1 MIVITHDMITSD
13 VIATVMKDHGGHE
26 LVDDAEFHAHLEE
39 QLRKDPASTII
50 SQTILA
56 YSLAISVFEKNAEQL
71 DELLK
76 PAVINS
82 NLRFIAIG
90 IAVGMNLSEKLVR
103 DIKLA
108 ELVNSA
114 HPPED
119 KP

>member
-1 MIVITHDMITSD
+1 MIVITHDMITSAL
-13 VIATVMKDHGGHE
+13 IAQVMKDRGGHE
-26 LVDDAEFHAHLEE
+26 LADDVEFHVYLEE
-39 QLRKDPASTII
+39 QLRKDPASTVI
-50 SQTILA
+50 SQTLLA
-56 YSLAISVFEKNAEQL
+56 YALSAALFEKNTKIDDFL
-71 DELLK
+71 T
-76 PAVINS
+76 PAVINA

-119 KP
+119 KS